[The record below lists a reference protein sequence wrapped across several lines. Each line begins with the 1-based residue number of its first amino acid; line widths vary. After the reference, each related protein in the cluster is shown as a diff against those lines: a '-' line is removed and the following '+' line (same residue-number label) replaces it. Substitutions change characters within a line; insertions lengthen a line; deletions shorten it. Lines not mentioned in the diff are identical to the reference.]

1 MALHVCVY
9 KSYEFRFTGLT
20 CNEQTGKV
28 PRTNQRPKC
37 KLGKA
42 KKNKTTRNKQ
52 TNKQA
57 GRQTDRQINK

>member
-42 KKNKTTRNKQ
+42 KKTKRQETNKQ
-52 TNKQA
+52 TNRQA
-57 GRQTDRQINK
+57 DRQTDK